1 MLFTHTWEKILSG
14 EKTQTRR
21 IRKPEHDISAAE
33 TCIFAYRPYRIL
45 WEVGHKYAV
54 QPGRGKPTI
63 KYAFTDANTLA
74 YWHPSDP
81 LPSVQEWIPARIR
94 ITNIRQECVGDISEA
109 DAVAEGFT
117 GRDEFLRVFK
127 QINPKSGLNTP
138 VWVLTFELV
147 KG

>member
-54 QPGRGKPTI
+54 QPGRGQK
-63 KYAFTDANTLA
+63 NVG
-74 YWHPSDP
+74 H
-81 LPSVQEWIPARIR
+81 IR
-94 ITNIRQECVGDISEA
+94 ITSLRCENIQDITEA
-109 DAVAEGFT
+109 DAIAEGCAAVYHNT
-117 GRDEFLRVFK
+117 AREVYARLWNTVHKVNPANWWDE
-127 QINPKSGLNTP
+127 NPQ